1 MAELLIEH
9 HLARFLQAETSRV
22 MTWGEWD
29 CGLRIANWLA
39 ERLGIPDPAAHLRGR
54 YHDQASCEAMI
65 GSPYPLVIARLI
77 RSTGLKR
84 TVEPKA
90 GDPAI
95 IRQPGGA
102 PIAAI
107 RTAHGWTIP
116 AAKGLIRVPADARL
130 MMAWGVDDARRD

>member
-1 MAELLIEH
+1 MAELLIEDR
-9 HLARFLQAETSRV
+9 LALFLQAEASMV
-22 MTWGEWD
+22 MAWGEWD
-29 CGLRIANWLA
+29 CGLRIANWLV
-39 ERLGIPDPAAHLRGR
+39 ERTGIPDPAAHLRGR
-54 YHDQASCEAMI
+54 YHDQASCEALI

-77 RSTGLKR
+77 RGAGLKR
-84 TVEPKA
+84 TSAPKA
-90 GDPAI
+90 GDPAV

-116 AAKGLIRVPADARL
+116 AAKGLIRVPADARV